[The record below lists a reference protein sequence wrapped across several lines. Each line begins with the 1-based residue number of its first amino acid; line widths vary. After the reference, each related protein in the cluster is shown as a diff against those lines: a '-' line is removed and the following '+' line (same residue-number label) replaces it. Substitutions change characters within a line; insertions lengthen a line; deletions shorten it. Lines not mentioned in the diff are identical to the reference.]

1 MIFGIKQYR
10 IEITD
15 AVHTNWP
22 SNFLVVAARTRWAA
36 KRRAREIF
44 ERYHK
49 DYMLNYEKGM
59 FKYRVVKVWRGKK

>member
-15 AVHTNWP
+15 AVNTNWP
-22 SNFLVVAARTRWAA
+22 SNFLVVAARSRWAA
-36 KRRAREIF
+36 KRRARKIF

-49 DYMLNYEKGM
+49 DYMTDYKKGM
-59 FKYRVVKVWRGKK
+59 FKYRVNKVWRVK

>member
-44 ERYHK
+44 ERYHR
-49 DYMLNYEKGM
+49 DYMPNYKKGM
-59 FKYRVVKVWRGKK
+59 FKYRVDKVWRVK

>member
-1 MIFGIKQYR
+1 MIFGIKQYK

-49 DYMLNYEKGM
+49 DYMFDYKRGM
-59 FKYRVVKVWRGKK
+59 FKYRVDKVWRVK